1 MQTVYGTISKADG
14 THHDTSKT
22 LRGAKIYA
30 TKNGYD
36 KVTKRQGYNAFI
48 VSVKTS
54 KGWVDYGS
62 KEHEEWKRKQKS
74 PDYFERMEQIKKEKE
89 MDNKPFEDINPSY

>member
-1 MQTVYGTISKADG
+1 MQTVYGTISKMYG

-48 VSVKTS
+48 VAVK
-54 KGWVDYGS
+54 V
-62 KEHEEWKRKQKS
+62 
-74 PDYFERMEQIKKEKE
+74 ERRWREV
-89 MDNKPFEDINPSY
+89 